1 MKKLLCGLLAAITC
15 LMLFACAPSN
25 LDKAEDKMEAA
36 GYKVEDY
43 DIDVDGYVGGIYAI
57 PTGSAGSVIGGLID
71 GDVFHAILFETK
83 EAATKYLEAK
93 GEDTKYAQNGKWVY
107 WGSEK
112 AIEAFL
118 K

>member
-1 MKKLLCGLLAAITC
+1 MKKFLCGLLAALTC

-43 DIDVDGYVGGIYAI
+43 DSNIEGAVGGILAR

-71 GDVFHAILFETK
+71 GDVFRAILFETK
-83 EAATKYLEAK
+83 DAATKYLETK
-93 GEDTKYAQNGKWVY
+93 GEDTEYVQNGKWVY